1 MDLIDE
7 TSDLID
13 KKLRGACKKYNVSF
27 DEMLNYIIV
36 LNDIYEFRF
45 QEHCIKND
53 CIYLC
58 KYHLD
63 KFIDI
68 KIWYDITHITFYINR
83 RGSSVNYRKKIH
95 CSIMRITE
103 YLDEIGLEKNIPIM
117 KIAQPDD
124 Y

>member
-7 TSDLID
+7 TSDLIN
-13 KKLRGACKKYNVSF
+13 KKLRVVCKKYNVSF
-27 DEMLNYIIV
+27 DEM

-53 CIYLC
+53 CINLC

-68 KIWYDITHITFYINR
+68 KIWYDMTHVTFINR
-83 RGSSVNYRKKIH
+83 CGLSVNYHKKVH
-95 CSIMRITE
+95 CSSTRTTE